1 MWIQLPYDCDKDDI
15 EVTEPRVKNE
25 TWDCDYDKQNIS
37 IIICDT
43 DIPYDKQNISV
54 SICDTDIPYDKQNI
68 SIIICD
74 TDIRVHNRI
83 LEGFVLLNL

>member
-1 MWIQLPYDCDKDDI
+1 M
-15 EVTEPRVKNE
+15 KNE

-54 SICDTDIPYDKQNI
+54 IICDTDIP
-68 SIIICD
+68 
-74 TDIRVHNRI
+74 
-83 LEGFVLLNL
+83 